1 MSKAV
6 ILANG
11 TFPTHPRPLTLL
23 KAAHPL
29 VCCDGAI
36 NRLMIENITPDVI
49 IGDLDSISADLRQR
63 FGAILIEDPDQ
74 DTNDLTKAVNW
85 CLRQGITAVTILG
98 ATGER
103 EDHTLA
109 NIALLARYNR
119 DLQAEMIT
127 DHGTF
132 RVRFETCSLSSV
144 PGQQVSLFSMHPETA
159 ITSTG
164 LKYPL
169 HHLRLQELWQGSLNE
184 ATGHSF
190 NLDFAKGC
198 VVVFQTHPP
207 H

>member
-11 TFPTHPRPLTLL
+11 AFPTHPLPRSILHE
-23 KAAHPL
+23 AYPL

-36 NRLMIENITPDVI
+36 NRLMIENRIPDVI
-49 IGDLDSISADLRQR
+49 IGDLDSISPELRQR

-74 DTNDLTKAVNW
+74 ETNDLTKAVNW
-85 CLRQGITAVTILG
+85 CLRQGIETVSILG

-119 DLQAEMIT
+119 DIHAEMVT

-132 RVRFETCSLSSV
+132 RVVYTTCCLPSI
-144 PGQQVSLFSMHPETA
+144 PGQQVSLFSMTPETA

-164 LKYPL
+164 LKYSL
-169 HHLRLQELWQGSLNE
+169 NQMCLWELWQGSLNE
-184 ATGHSF
+184 ATDHTF
-190 NLDFAKGC
+190 KLDFAKGC